1 MTALIILLGVA
12 LVLSLAFNFGILGSS
27 RRPAAAQVSA
37 EGEKTPARLERGGDE
52 RGKKLE
58 AELDKRKKELDDLK
72 KAYGEAKDELKSAKK
87 KLFDQKEAEK
97 NVDDLTKARAEVE
110 RHASLQLEATRAEL
124 ATALAELQRMKA
136 AGEEART
143 RRRPVER
150 TEEKPAER
158 APEKQE
164 VVQRVIRELSDVEK
178 ERIARLE
185 QQSSS
190 DRKKA
195 NELDREVR
203 ALRGK
208 IDRMHRE
215 SKRVYS
221 DANLARDKFRAVEMR
236 LNRTLLESDLARR
249 ALKDLEKKTGQHAEH
264 STLTP
269 EEIAESDRRVK
280 EKHAAEDRAEAEAR
294 ARLEA
299 ALPTTGEE
307 SQVPG
312 TTGADAAAA
321 TTQPSQPA
329 VESGP
334 VTAVESRPIT
344 VVESSQAPTT
354 DPGLPTGSP
363 PPSP

>member
-1 MTALIILLGVA
+1 
-12 LVLSLAFNFGILGSS
+12 
-27 RRPAAAQVSA
+27 
-37 EGEKTPARLERGGDE
+37 
-52 RGKKLE
+52 
-58 AELDKRKKELDDLK
+58 
-72 KAYGEAKDELKSAKK
+72 
-87 KLFDQKEAEK
+87 
-97 NVDDLTKARAEVE
+97 
-110 RHASLQLEATRAEL
+110 
-124 ATALAELQRMKA
+124 MKA

-150 TEEKPAER
+150 TEEKPTER

-269 EEIAESDRRVK
+269 EEIDESDRRVK
-280 EKHAAEDRAEAEAR
+280 EKHAAEDRAEADAR

-307 SQVPG
+307 SEAPAPG
-312 TTGADAAAA
+312 ATDADAAAAAAAATA

-329 VESGP
+329 VVDS
-334 VTAVESRPIT
+334 SQIT
-344 VVESSQAPTT
+344 VAESSQAPTE
-354 DPGLPTGSP
+354 PGLPSGSP